1 MSDRKLDEVT
11 GDFRAAPGGGFEQ
24 CDVLENQIAFSFKI
38 PLGSWEGDPD
48 LGHRFAELDR
58 AENSAA
64 NRNRLADLARLAVQ
78 WLIDDGSLESI
89 EVTVD
94 DSEDVQSMG
103 RVPFEVDYKPAGA
116 QRARRAGPFLISV
129 GGG

>member
-11 GDFRAAPGGGFEQ
+11 GDFRAADGGGFEQ

-38 PLGSWEGDPD
+38 PLGSWEGDPE
-48 LGHRFAELDR
+48 LGHRLGELER
-58 AENSAA
+58 EPNTAA
-64 NRNRLADLARLAVQ
+64 NRNRLRDLARLALQ
-78 WLIDDGSLESI
+78 WLIDLGSLETVD
-89 EVTVD
+89 VTVD
-94 DSEDVQSMG
+94 DSQDVQSMG